1 MGLRQGDLSNL
12 VYNVFEIDSFASK
25 MGDDKNIITLSF
37 SVKDKS
43 PADDLV
49 KFIESGY
56 SFVLDADATAGEQS
70 DGTYKVFV
78 EMERDKESNEQIME
92 LTDGVGKLADLND
105 FKFRYYKNWRSTP
118 LTIESLDLAVP
129 LDPEKYG
136 ITVNESNLENYK
148 NFFNK
153 SYLES
158 TDLTDDILTIK
169 KPYCESVKFKFIDF
183 GNKEDILNNIS
194 EAFNID
200 DFAEIIF
207 LSKYIGDYN
216 ITKYGK
222 KLTFENAEKTLV
234 LTRL

>member
-1 MGLRQGDLSNL
+1 
-12 VYNVFEIDSFASK
+12 
-25 MGDDKNIITLSF
+25 
-37 SVKDKS
+37 
-43 PADDLV
+43 
-49 KFIESGY
+49 
-56 SFVLDADATAGEQS
+56 
-70 DGTYKVFV
+70 
-78 EMERDKESNEQIME
+78 MERDKESNEQIME

-194 EAFNID
+194 ESFNID